1 VLVGFVCL
9 VFCEKRRE
17 AEKARADV
25 RLKPLDKN
33 GDASVLWAMKFVLH
47 DSLKSEWPY
56 LLKKFLFSA
65 S

>member
-1 VLVGFVCL
+1 MRV
-9 VFCEKRRE
+9 CEKRRE
-17 AEKARADV
+17 AEKARADKV